1 MGCPAQLSNSL
12 VKQQPFPLHGL
23 HTASLRMRDE
33 VISMAGRHLDLGVLG
48 FFFLTRIPST

>member
-23 HTASLRMRDE
+23 DTASLRMRDE

-48 FFFLTRIPST
+48 FFS